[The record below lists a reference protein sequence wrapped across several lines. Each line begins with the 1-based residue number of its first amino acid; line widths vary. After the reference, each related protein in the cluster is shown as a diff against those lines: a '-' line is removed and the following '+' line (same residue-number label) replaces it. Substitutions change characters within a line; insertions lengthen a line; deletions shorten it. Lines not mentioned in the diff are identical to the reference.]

1 MLKNDWK
8 SKGETII
15 VGDHHVFY
23 IFKNNNKPTIAFLH
37 GYPSSS
43 YDFHKILPLFENNFS
58 YIVHDHIGFGFSDK
72 PNHYSYSLIEQADK
86 AIQLWQKLGIQDVHL
101 VAHDY
106 GTSVA
111 NEIIVRKQLGF
122 EPVKIKSLTLS
133 NGSMHIELAKLKVI
147 QKLLKHPFYGKFVV
161 KLMHKT
167 TFIQQM
173 KSIWFDKSRF
183 DEQEME
189 TCGLVIAKQR
199 KRYLHK
205 VSQYNNERVK
215 YWHRWIPALYK
226 LDIPTLILWA
236 QNDPIAVK
244 AIAEQLNK
252 EIPNSTYVKIDNCGH
267 YPMLEQ
273 AEIWA
278 NEIRKFVELSA

>member
-1 MLKNDWK
+1 MENLW
-8 SKGETII
+8 TLL
-15 VGDHHVFY
+15 
-23 IFKNNNKPTIAFLH
+23 LH
-37 GYPSSS
+37 NSG
-43 YDFHKILPLFENNFS
+43 
-58 YIVHDHIGFGFSDK
+58 
-72 PNHYSYSLIEQADK
+72 
-86 AIQLWQKLGIQDVHL
+86 
-101 VAHDY
+101 
-106 GTSVA
+106 
-111 NEIIVRKQLGF
+111 KQ
-122 EPVKIKSLTLS
+122 TL
-133 NGSMHIELAKLKVI
+133 L
-147 QKLLKHPFYGKFVV
+147 
-161 KLMHKT
+161 
-167 TFIQQM
+167 
-173 KSIWFDKSRF
+173 
-183 DEQEME
+183 
-189 TCGLVIAKQR
+189 
-199 KRYLHK
+199 K